1 MHQARIYTIGLCMNL
16 HIGKDVSLLLIILHE
31 GRLGGLPV
39 CTYVRV
45 VVRMQIV
52 ISTFSLI

>member
-1 MHQARIYTIGLCMNL
+1 MNL